1 VGKVFVFLPRNSHV
15 FGEFPPPYRFEKG
28 DLSLSLEMREGH
40 YQYTRDLAGDRSEK
54 AISVGLSRLLVHPV
68 EPFNTGPAKVTHLEL
83 EFPPLILE
91 AGATETF
98 FLTFPIEVGVFVEGL
113 RETEALDVFSVERPK
128 YSLYGSPH
136 QGIVTRFARSGR
148 HRDVPPVDGARE
160 GVLKLAIRNSLSEW
174 TRVSRLVVDEAQI
187 HLYVSEFA
195 SMMAMMRITG
205 REVAEVTGVDRAMK
219 GGMNRAHDL
228 FTARRILRLGTS
240 SIPGVERKGF
250 LMEAGYS

>member
-1 VGKVFVFLPRNSHV
+1 M
-15 FGEFPPPYRFEKG
+15 FGEFSPPYTFERDG
-28 DLSLSLEMREGH
+28 LSLSLEMREGH
-40 YQYTRDLAGDRSEK
+40 YQYTRNLAGELSEK

-68 EPFNTGPAKVTHLEL
+68 EPFNTGPARVAHLEL

-113 RETEALDVFSVERPK
+113 RETEILDMFSVERPK

-136 QGIVTRFARSGR
+136 RGIITRFARSGR
-148 HRDVPPVDGARE
+148 HRDIPPVDGGRE

-174 TRVSRLVVDEAQI
+174 TPVSRLVMNEAEI

-195 SMMAMMRITG
+195 AMMAMMRITG
-205 REVAEVTGVDRAMK
+205 KEMAEVTGVDRALK
-219 GGMNRAHDL
+219 GGMSRAHDL